1 MREEAIDGRRKSGW
15 VDMEE
20 CLHHLMHSPKKV
32 GFCVDNYVTYTHI
45 DAVNVLRFGFLEP

>member
-1 MREEAIDGRRKSGW
+1 
-15 VDMEE
+15 
-20 CLHHLMHSPKKV
+20 MHSPKKV